1 MNKIKEALHLGG
13 HKEGHHDE
21 TGAAHG
27 HGSTTGTTSTVAH
40 SNKTD
45 AELDWKHDPKHGA
58 HTTGVASGGETG
70 DSMTHSGIGAGS
82 RVDEPFDARDPV
94 DSGRTVEG
102 TQYND
107 RTGHTHPTT
116 GSHVPTFEHDPT
128 SASTGNISQLR
139 RPSMAPATS
148 SALSVKSG
156 IVGQPGKL

>member
-1 MNKIKEALHLGG
+1 MNKIKEALHLGHEKKEE
-13 HKEGHHDE
+13 HKEAQHDYNPD
-21 TGAAHG
+21 
-27 HGSTTGTTSTVAH
+27 GSSVAH
-40 SNKTD
+40 SKKTD
-45 AELDWKHDPKHGA
+45 TELDWKHDPKHGH
-58 HTTGVASGGETG
+58 HTTGVATGGERG
-70 DSMTHSGIGAGS
+70 DTYTGAGLAGGA
-82 RVDEPFDARDPV
+82 FDARDPV